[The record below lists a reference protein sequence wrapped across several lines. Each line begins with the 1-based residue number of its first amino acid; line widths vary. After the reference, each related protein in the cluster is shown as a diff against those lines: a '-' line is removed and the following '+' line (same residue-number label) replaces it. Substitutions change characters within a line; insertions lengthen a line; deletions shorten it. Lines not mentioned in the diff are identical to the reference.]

1 MRTTADAV
9 IIGGGVMG
17 CSILYNLA
25 QLGIT
30 HTALLEKD
38 ILNAGSTG
46 RSQSICRM
54 HYSNPITALMAW
66 QSLRIFAHFDEI
78 VGGPSGFTETGYLV
92 VVQDQDRPGL
102 ERNLAMQRELGIDTM
117 PVTAAD
123 LHDIAPMVAV
133 ADHEAMG
140 WEPQSGYAD
149 PYLVTSTYANRARD
163 LGAEIHLGTPAAGI
177 EITHGRVRA
186 VHTPH
191 GRIATPAAV
200 VAAGPWAQSAIAQAG
215 VDAPLTTVR
224 HQVAS
229 LARPVDQLP
238 LHPAVGDIAQ
248 SFSFRPDGPRMTL
261 MGFGDDE
268 EADVATY
275 NQLAGMD
282 DLNAAKA
289 KLARRIPAMSN
300 AYFRGGWAGLFT
312 TTPDW
317 HPILDQIP
325 GIEGLYCAIGFSG
338 HGFKLSPMVGVA
350 MAELI
355 AQGAA
360 SSIDLSPLRLSRFD
374 DGDYLESSYRY
385 RVLA

>member
-92 VVQDQDRPGL
+92 VVQNQDRPGL

-117 PVTAAD
+117 PVTPAD
-123 LHDIAPMVAV
+123 LHDIAPMIAV
-133 ADHEAMG
+133 AADEAMG

-177 EITHGRVRA
+177 EIAHGRVRA

-200 VAAGPWAQSAIAQAG
+200 VAAGPWAQSALAQAG

-355 AQGAA
+355 AQGAS

>member
-117 PVTAAD
+117 PITAAD
-123 LHDIAPMVAV
+123 LQDIAPMVAV

-149 PYLVTSTYANRARD
+149 PYLVTSSYANRARD

-177 EITHGRVRA
+177 EIAHGRVRA

-200 VAAGPWAQSAIAQAG
+200 VAAGPWAQSALAQAG

>member
-123 LHDIAPMVAV
+123 LQDIAPMIAV
-133 ADHEAMG
+133 AADEAMG

-149 PYLVTSTYANRARD
+149 PYLVTSSYANRARD

-177 EITHGRVRA
+177 EIAHGRVRA

-200 VAAGPWAQSAIAQAG
+200 VAAGPWAQSALAQAG
-215 VDAPLTTVR
+215 VDTPLTTVR

-360 SSIDLSPLRLSRFD
+360 SAIDLSPLRLSRFD

>member
-66 QSLRIFAHFDEI
+66 QSLRIFAQFDEI

-123 LHDIAPMVAV
+123 LQDIAPMVAV

-149 PYLVTSTYANRARD
+149 PYLVTSSYANRARD

-177 EITHGRVRA
+177 EIAHGRVRA

-200 VAAGPWAQSAIAQAG
+200 VAAGPWAQSALAQAG

-289 KLARRIPAMSN
+289 KLARRIPAMSH

-338 HGFKLSPMVGVA
+338 HGFKLSPMVGVT

>member
-92 VVQDQDRPGL
+92 VVQNQDRPGL

-117 PVTAAD
+117 PVTPAD
-123 LHDIAPMVAV
+123 LHDIAPMIAV

-149 PYLVTSTYANRARD
+149 PYLVTSSYANRARD
-163 LGAEIHLGTPAAGI
+163 LGAEIHLGTPAVGI
-177 EITHGRVRA
+177 EIAHGRVRA

-200 VAAGPWAQSAIAQAG
+200 VAAGPWAKSALAQAG
-215 VDAPLTTVR
+215 VNAPLTTVR

>member
-149 PYLVTSTYANRARD
+149 PYLVTSSYANRARD

-177 EITHGRVRA
+177 EIAHGRVRA

-200 VAAGPWAQSAIAQAG
+200 VAAGPWAQSALAQAG

-338 HGFKLSPMVGVA
+338 HGFKLSPMVGVT

-360 SSIDLSPLRLSRFD
+360 AAIDLSPLRLSRFD